1 MTSLA
6 HKLGLSKELVFS
18 DVFSIDDPD
27 LLNFVPRPSLAILL
41 VFPVSKTY
49 EDSRVKE
56 DANLADYEG
65 SGPDEPVMW
74 FKQTIGNACGL
85 IGLLH
90 TMANGLAGQKYVT
103 PGSDLDNLLK
113 AATPLK
119 AGDRAEL
126 LYQSKELE
134 AAHGESAREGDS
146 SAPEDNN
153 VDLHF
158 VCFVK
163 GKDGQ
168 LYEMDGRRKG
178 PLARSELSEDEDMLS
193 ERALAS
199 GVRKM
204 IERESQGGDARFS
217 LISLGKSLD

>member
-6 HKLGLSKELVFS
+6 HKLGLSQELVFS

-41 VFPVSKTY
+41 VFPVSKIY
-49 EDSRVKE
+49 EESRLKE
-56 DANLADYEG
+56 DAELTDYAG

-90 TMANGLAGQKYVT
+90 AMANGLAGQQYVT
-103 PGSDLDNLLK
+103 PGSNLDKLLN

-119 AGDRAEL
+119 AGDRADL
-126 LYQSKELE
+126 LYESKDLE
-134 AAHGESAREGDS
+134 VAHGESAQKGDS
-146 SAPEDNN
+146 QAPEDNN

-163 GKDGQ
+163 GKDGK

-178 PLARSELSEDEDMLS
+178 PLVRADLSEDEDMLS
-193 ERALAS
+193 DKALAS

-204 IERESQGGDARFS
+204 IEREAQGGDARFS
-217 LISLGKSLD
+217 LISLGRSFD